1 MSAPADIQR
10 VTRAVVWN
18 QALWT
23 AGYSLTTGGF
33 LTYFG
38 YELGATAFLVS
49 VLLIVPETAG
59 IVGLVARWLI
69 QHTGNRKRVW
79 LTCSMAARFISLGI
93 PLLAFPQLRPSG
105 LDPLIAMIVCL
116 AVSQAF
122 QAIAYVAYISWL
134 ADLVPEA
141 RWGRFFAARNISKLS
156 VLLVVPVAAG
166 FLRDWWRTTVRQNDM
181 ADETALLAYVVVFS
195 IGIVLLLASML
206 PLLRLPNVS
215 TRAETIALPE
225 WKIITASFANRSLR
239 FLFLH
244 NWWLAIANGLT
255 QAAFF
260 LYSVRVL
267 GISLAT
273 YYVFFCLMQL
283 VKMPVSWATG
293 HICDRFG
300 NKAPL
305 FWGLV
310 IAALAL
316 PFWMFATKER
326 WWLLG
331 GAYFFWGAFAAVNI
345 AGRNLVL
352 KLSSPGDNTAQL
364 ALFRL
369 GGGLLAGLSGL
380 AGGIWLDQLLKNE
393 FHFNIGSQQFEAY
406 HLLFLLSFI
415 GRITAALWV
424 LPIQERG
431 AKSARYIAAVWL
443 RSRRVR

>member
-1 MSAPADIQR
+1 MSTPVGSPNASPDNIQR

-79 LTCSMAARFISLGI
+79 LICSLAGRIVSVGI
-93 PLLAFPQLRPSG
+93 PLHAFPQLRPSG

-116 AVSQAF
+116 AVSQAL
-122 QAIAYVAYISWL
+122 QSIAYVAYISWL

-141 RWGRFFAARNISKLS
+141 RWGRFFATRNISKLS

-166 FLRDWWRTTVRQNDM
+166 FLRDWWRTSVRQSDM

-215 TRAETIALPE
+215 MRAEWIALPE
-225 WKIITASFANRSLR
+225 WKVIAESFANRSLR

-273 YYVFFCLMQL
+273 Y
-283 VKMPVSWATG
+283 
-293 HICDRFG
+293 
-300 NKAPL
+300 
-305 FWGLV
+305 
-310 IAALAL
+310 
-316 PFWMFATKER
+316 
-326 WWLLG
+326 
-331 GAYFFWGAFAAVNI
+331 
-345 AGRNLVL
+345 
-352 KLSSPGDNTAQL
+352 
-364 ALFRL
+364 
-369 GGGLLAGLSGL
+369 
-380 AGGIWLDQLLKNE
+380 
-393 FHFNIGSQQFEAY
+393 
-406 HLLFLLSFI
+406 
-415 GRITAALWV
+415 
-424 LPIQERG
+424 
-431 AKSARYIAAVWL
+431 
-443 RSRRVR
+443 